1 MQRPPSRNDRRN
13 PSGPEASPKLPKVWL
28 EIRRG
33 RARSLVRQV
42 TSAVY
47 LIGSARDCD
56 LVLAD
61 EQFPQAYAYLFVNPS
76 GVTVRRLG
84 TGPDLTVNG
93 YAVEATRVEDGDRIR
108 TGPFEFCLRIDRPT
122 SPAGPTH
129 RRESQLG
136 KRGNDQRRQ
145 QHAQRRV
152 QHLLADIRHAI
163 FPPKIGLRVYHG
175 GQQPPHPTTTPKLRV
190 HGHAST

>member
-1 MQRPPSRNDRRN
+1 MQRPSSRNDRRHR
-13 PSGPEASPKLPKVWL
+13 SGPHTSPSLPKVWL

-61 EQFPQAYAYLFVNPS
+61 AQFPQAYAYLFVNPT

-93 YAVEATRVEDGDRIR
+93 HAVEATRVEDGDRIR
-108 TGPFEFCLRIDRPT
+108 TGPFEFSVRIDQPT
-122 SPAGPTH
+122 SRTVSTEGGEPPS
-129 RRESQLG
+129 RQ
-136 KRGNDQRRQ
+136 RGDGEQRRQ
-145 QHAQRRV
+145 LAQRRV

-163 FPPKIGLRVYHG
+163 FPPKIGLRIYVG
-175 GQQPPHPTTTPKLRV
+175 PEHPSHTTASPDLRV
-190 HGHAST
+190 HGRAMT